1 MATIPSDGFGGGR
14 ALVIGGSLSGL
25 LAARV
30 LADHFEQV
38 TVLERDV
45 VTDEP
50 AARKGVP
57 QGRHVHVLLKQGE
70 RILARYF
77 PGICDDLERGGATRV
92 DMARDTRWF
101 YFGNWKARFP
111 SGLEM
116 LCQSRPFLDGMV
128 RRHVAGLSR
137 VRLLQGVDAAGLA
150 LDGRGRIAGVRVTR
164 RTGDTVDGGRAGDAA
179 TDMLAADLVVD
190 ASGRGSRMPA
200 WLAEAG
206 WPAPAETEVR
216 VDVGYASRCFRR
228 PRGHDADWTGLM
240 IYPKPPGT
248 RLGVLF
254 PIEDDRWMV
263 TLVGWFGDHPAGD
276 EAGFLDFA
284 RSLDVPDLYD
294 AIRGAE
300 PVSPIALHK
309 FPSNRRRHYERLP
322 RLPEGLAVLGDA
334 FCSFNPIYG
343 QGMTGGALGA
353 QTLDAALGAQRTRHG
368 AGELAGFSA
377 AFQQRLGEVIDTPWL
392 LTTTEDLRHPA
403 AEGRR
408 APWVPLLQW
417 YTARVQ
423 RLTWS
428 DHFVGRRFLEVMHLT
443 ETPRV
448 LFHPYI
454 VYRALAYGGG

>member
-1 MATIPSDGFGGGR
+1 MPAAIPAVPHARFGGRR
-14 ALVIGGSLSGL
+14 AMVIGGSLSGL

-30 LADHFEQV
+30 LADHFESV
-38 TVLERDV
+38 TVLERDGAP
-45 VTDEP
+45 EAA

-77 PGICDDLERGGATRV
+77 PGICDDLEHGGASRV

-116 LCQSRPFLDGMV
+116 LCQSRPFLDATV
-128 RRHVAGLSR
+128 RRHVAALPA
-137 VRLLQGVDAAGLA
+137 VRLVDGVDATALA
-150 LDGRGRIAGVRVTR
+150 LDATGRVTGVHVAR
-164 RTGDTVDGGRAGDAA
+164 RADDAH
-179 TDMLAADLVVD
+179 DVMAADLVVD
-190 ASGRGSRMPA
+190 ASGRGSRMPS
-200 WLAEAG
+200 WLAQAG
-206 WPAPAETEVR
+206 WPVPEESELR
-216 VDVGYASRCFRR
+216 VDVGYASRCYRR
-228 PRGHDADWTGLM
+228 PRGRSVDWTGLM
-240 IYPKPPGT
+240 IYPEPPGT

-263 TLVGWFGDHPAGD
+263 TLVGWFGDHPPGD
-276 EAGFLDFA
+276 DEGFLGFA
-284 RSLDVPDLYD
+284 RSLDAPDLHD
-294 AIRGAE
+294 AIRDAE
-300 PVSPIALHK
+300 PASPIALHK
-309 FPSNRRRHYERLP
+309 FPSNRRRRYERL
-322 RLPEGLAVLGDA
+322 RRMPEGLAVIGDA

-353 QTLDAALGAQRTRHG
+353 QTLDQSLAAQRLRSG
-368 AGELAGFSA
+368 AGNLDGFSA
-377 AFQQRLGEVIDTPWL
+377 AFHRRLGEVIDTPWL
-392 LTTTEDLRHPA
+392 LTTTEDLRSPS

-423 RLTWS
+423 RLTWT
-428 DHFVGRRFLEVMHLT
+428 DCFVGRRFLEVMHLT

-454 VYRALAYGGG
+454 VYRALAHGGA